1 MSYFPDGQR
10 IISGSE
16 DGTTRQ
22 WDLKTGMEIEEAQDV
37 CGEEVWTV
45 AVSRDGRWVVTGGG
59 DLNRA
64 ELKVCEF
71 ETGIVRAFAGHSLR
85 VNYVDISADSK
96 LLASGSWDSTVRI
109 WSLDTGE
116 LVAGPF
122 QCLDWVGVFRFSSDS
137 KKLAVKSWAGK
148 RLEVW
153 DVQSQKLDVRMGK
166 VGRSDFTHPPVFW
179 TNNDKNIITTFNF
192 TRNDHAIT
200 IYELDASTLKTVGAP
215 FKGHTELVTGLALSF
230 DQALLASASNDNTIK
245 LWDCESHQLL
255 ASFDNCLHDMGRSL

>member
-1 MSYFPDGQR
+1 M
-10 IISGSE
+10 
-16 DGTTRQ
+16 
-22 WDLKTGMEIEEAQDV
+22 
-37 CGEEVWTV
+37 
-45 AVSRDGRWVVTGGG
+45 
-59 DLNRA
+59 
-64 ELKVCEF
+64 
-71 ETGIVRAFAGHSLR
+71 
-85 VNYVDISADSK
+85 
-96 LLASGSWDSTVRI
+96 RI

-122 QCLDWVGVFRFSSDS
+122 QCLDWVGVVRFSSDS

-153 DVQSQKLDVRMGK
+153 DVQSQKLDVRVGI
-166 VGRSDFTHPPVFW
+166 VGRSDFTHPPMFW

-200 IYELDASTLKTVGAP
+200 IYELDASTLKTVGTP

-255 ASFDNCLHDMGRSL
+255 ASFDNWYSPNSILVFSPDSRQLAYTTWAEACHCNICICDVLAQASTSTDPPSPNPDSRQSVAALQPPPGEHEGNQSCFCF